1 MPRAKK
7 PCSVPGCP
15 VLVSGRP
22 RCTEHQREWE
32 KARGSRQDRGYDK
45 HHDELV
51 VRLTPQAYG
60 QICASPSCG
69 QRMLPGQKLH
79 LMHNADRTGY
89 LGMGHA
95 WCNASDAG
103 KAAHRTI

>member
-15 VLVSGRP
+15 ILVSGRP
-22 RCTEHQREWE
+22 RCTEHQRAWE
-32 KARGSRQDRGYDK
+32 KARGTKQQRGYDRD
-45 HHDELV
+45 HD
-51 VRLTPQAYG
+51 RLRVQLAPLAYG
-60 QICASPSCG
+60 QLCPSCG
-69 QRMLPGQKLH
+69 QRMLPGQPLD

-95 WCNASDAG
+95 LCNQSDAG
-103 KAAHRTI
+103 KAAHQ